1 MRRAVSVSIVN
12 ATLAAIVERYARG
25 EVSAQVA
32 TMELLLASKDVGV
45 LTRDLAMLSEAE
57 ASVVY
62 REQVLE
68 LSRWVSEHED
78 GCVTI
83 TQMLRTGLDMPDG
96 APVAEVAIAQSRRL
110 FDYSVRVSPES
121 SVALYS
127 LGSAELLAQATAEVV
142 AVFEA
147 WRLLGPERDALEIG
161 CGIGRILEPL
171 AKRAR
176 RVVGID
182 IASNMLEVARSR
194 LLSVTNV
201 ELRLTSGHDLR
212 DFADDSFDLVYSVD
226 AFPYLVRGGVEL
238 VARHFH
244 EVARVLR
251 PGGDFVIFN
260 YAYGRPRADDAREV
274 RALGTA
280 ANLSVV
286 RSDVMPFELW
296 NGIGFHLQK
305 P

>member
-1 MRRAVSVSIVN
+1 MNS
-12 ATLAAIVERYARG
+12 TLAAIVQRYARG
-25 EVSAQVA
+25 EVSAQIA

-45 LTRDLAMLSEAE
+45 LTRALAVLSEAQ
-57 ASVVY
+57 AFAAY

-68 LSRWVSEHED
+68 LSRWVSEHTD

-83 TQMLRTGLDMPDG
+83 TEMLRTGLDIPDG
-96 APVAEVAIAQSRRL
+96 APIADVAIAQSRRL
-110 FDYSVRVSPES
+110 FDYSVSVSPES

-127 LGSAELLAQATAEVV
+127 LGSPELLAQATAEVV

-147 WRLLGPERDALEIG
+147 WQVLGPERDALEIG
-161 CGIGRILEPL
+161 CGIGRIVEPL
-171 AKRAR
+171 AAR
-176 RVVGID
+176 LRHVVGID
-182 IASNMLEVARSR
+182 IASNMLQAARSR
-194 LLSVTNV
+194 LLSVPNV
-201 ELRLTSGHDLR
+201 DLRLTSGHDLR
-212 DFADDSFDLVYSVD
+212 DFADQSFDLVYSVD

-238 VARHFH
+238 VATHFH

-260 YAYGRPRADDAREV
+260 YAYGRPRAEDALEV
-274 RALGTA
+274 STLAAA

-296 NGIGFHLQK
+296 NGIGFHLRK
-305 P
+305 PWQRA